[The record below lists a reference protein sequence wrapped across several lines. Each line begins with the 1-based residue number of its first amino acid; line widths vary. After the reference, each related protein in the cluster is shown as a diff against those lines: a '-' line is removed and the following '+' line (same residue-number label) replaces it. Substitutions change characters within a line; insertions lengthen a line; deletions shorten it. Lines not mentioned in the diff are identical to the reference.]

1 MVKSFDKKPRK
12 EIECDTEKF
21 WTTYNTYTY
30 NSVHIILKLI
40 LRDFIM
46 QDLVEIDNLLIDE
59 KQKLVSVFVW
69 LIEED
74 KKQNPANYDYK
85 NNKEIK
91 ND

>member
-1 MVKSFDKKPRK
+1 
-12 EIECDTEKF
+12 
-21 WTTYNTYTY
+21 
-30 NSVHIILKLI
+30 
-40 LRDFIM
+40 M
-46 QDLVEIDNLLIDE
+46 QDEVKIDNLSIEE
-59 KQKLVSVFVW
+59 KQKLVSIFVW